1 MSVVPVKNIPTKTKE
16 PSKREL
22 IENDIRYAIKN
33 KIWKFEFSGDY
44 NYQYLA
50 TYARDC
56 YKAIF
61 REYRSKKINELVD
74 KYGINRHN
82 VSMYLKYEKS
92 SFRVRTVTGPDRK
105 HVYGELYPNEMLR
118 MYADME
124 HDVQERLIYD
134 YVAPIINLYV
144 MKVSGSTRR
153 TMYKFSH
160 INNIISLCVRSKV
173 KTIPLDTD
181 KVDMIANTYM
191 YEKFE
196 KHGAEPD
203 LWYQLA
209 KEI

>member
-33 KIWKFEFSGDY
+33 NIWTFEFEGDY

-74 KYGINRHN
+74 KYGINSHN
-82 VSMYLKYEKS
+82 VSTYLKYEKS

-134 YVAPIINLYV
+134 YIAPIVNLYI
-144 MKVSGSTRR
+144 MKISGSTRR
-153 TMYKFSH
+153 TMYKSSH
-160 INNIISLCVRSKV
+160 IYSIVSLCVRSRV
-173 KTIPLDTD
+173 KTIPLDTN